1 MLFVQG
7 ERDRMGP
14 PEMIRQITEAALH
27 ATLEIVAHADHGFK
41 VPKRTGLDR
50 EAILD
55 SLALTTKA
63 FVEDL
68 G

>member
-14 PEMIRQITEAALH
+14 PEMIRRITEAVPL
-27 ATLEIVAHADHGFK
+27 ATLEVVPDADHGFK
-41 VPKRTGLDR
+41 VPKRTGLGR

-55 SLALTTKA
+55 SLAVTTKG
-63 FVEDL
+63 FVEGL
-68 G
+68 S